1 MKKYKQYYPVNN
13 QEDEDS
19 SAYPLY
25 PDTQHIYNKAKK
37 GKKLN
42 AGIKITQTL
51 SEIHNQHQKG
61 GNKPFTNFQ
70 AL

>member
-25 PDTQHIYNKAKK
+25 PNTEYIYNKAKN
-37 GKKLN
+37 KKEPG
-42 AGIKITQTL
+42 AEIKIIESVSGIQK
-51 SEIHNQHQKG
+51 QHDK
-61 GNKPFTNFQ
+61 N
-70 AL
+70 A